1 MTPPAI
7 PIPIP
12 KNPLHQRYCD
22 NILAGHGGGES
33 YQLAY
38 ASITPKLTRASADT
52 GHKRIKKNPEVI
64 AYLRAVRAASATSTV
79 LTVTEKREFLA
90 RVVRTDITTLSIDGG
105 GKDGDMIKSYSVNE
119 SESSRN
125 VRLEKH
131 DPLKAIDL
139 DNRIAGEDP
148 TANLLTELAQAL
160 QNLPKP
166 TVSKL

>member
-7 PIPIP
+7 PIPRDP
-12 KNPLHQRYCD
+12 RHQRYAD
-22 NILAGHGGGES
+22 GILDGLQGREA
-33 YQLAY
+33 YRLAFRP
-38 ASITPKLTRASADT
+38 STPKLTIASADT
-52 GHKRIKKNPEVI
+52 GHKRLKKNQEVI
-64 AYLRAVRAASATSTV
+64 NYLRAVRAASATSTV

-166 TVSKL
+166 AVSKL